1 MGPQTA
7 TIILTKGL
15 NRMQHSPSVPW
26 RALRAALGLGTAAVV
41 SLAMAGVASANVL
54 PITPDGSSGS
64 DNLGAAIASANTNSA
79 SSNTIVLSPGIY
91 TPADKGNGSTDVE
104 PITIT
109 KNLTIVGPHSYQTPT
124 NQAATQDIQ
133 GAVANSDGS
142 GPLFVINP
150 GVTVTFE
157 GVGIDGAGTNAAA
170 SIQDNGNLQMYGVTM
185 EGPPGNAINISSG
198 ASATL
203 NEYTLDSALGDG
215 IVDDGSLT
223 MNNSTMTAGTGNGI
237 DLPGSGYT
245 LNLNNTALYLQEG
258 PECFNGAATNGGPGS
273 LDDDGTCHVQYS
285 DDTNSDNDNDNTVSN
300 GGPVQTV
307 NPTPGTTSPDFTD
320 KGVNCP
326 TVDGRFFVN
335 PVVGGV
341 TQCDIGAYTNSATQE
356 TAGPKCTITGGS
368 AGPPATQQVSLVDTG
383 SGVGPQ
389 AGPDTDN
396 PSNTVA
402 TTYPPPAAVPV
413 PGDSVSNLQI
423 DNGTVA
429 APTPLLNPAVSPLV
443 LTATKTTA
451 GTLTHWS
458 FTGLNW
464 AGVATNCF

>member
-1 MGPQTA
+1 
-7 TIILTKGL
+7 
-15 NRMQHSPSVPW
+15 MQHSPSVPW
-26 RALRAALGLGTAAVV
+26 RALRSALALGAAAAT
-41 SLAMAGVASANVL
+41 SLALAGVASANVL
-54 PITPDGSSGS
+54 PINPDGSSGT

-91 TPADKGNGSTDVE
+91 TPADKGTGASDVE

-109 KNLTIVGPHSYQTPT
+109 KNLTIVGPHSFT
-124 NQAATQDIQ
+124 NSGPPQQDIQ
-133 GAVANSDGS
+133 GEDANSDGS

-157 GVGIDGAGTNAAA
+157 GIEIDGAGSTGNPA
-170 SIQDNGNLQMYGVTM
+170 IMDNGNLLMYGVGM
-185 EGPPGNAINISSG
+185 QGPPSNALQVSQG

-203 NEYTLDSALGDG
+203 NEFTLDGALGDG
-215 IVDDGSLT
+215 IIDDGSLT
-223 MNNSTMTAGTGNGI
+223 LNNSTIAAGQSTAI
-237 DLPGSGYT
+237 DVPQTAYT
-245 LNLNNTALYLQEG
+245 LNLNNTALYLQVG
-258 PECFNGAATNGGPGS
+258 AECFGGPATNGGPGS
-273 LDDDGTCHVQYS
+273 LDDDGTCQVQYS
-285 DDTNSDNDNDNTVSN
+285 DDTNVDNDNANPASN

-307 NPTPGTTSPDFTD
+307 NPTPGTTSSDFTD

-326 TVDGRFFVN
+326 VDDGRFFVN

-341 TQCDIGAYTNSATQE
+341 TQCDVGSYTNGATQE
-356 TAGPKCTITGGS
+356 TTGPKCTITGGS

-423 DNGTVA
+423 NNGTVA
-429 APTPLLNPAVSPLV
+429 APSPLLNPAVSPLV

>member
-1 MGPQTA
+1 
-7 TIILTKGL
+7 
-15 NRMQHSPSVPW
+15 MQHSPSVPW
-26 RALRAALGLGTAAVV
+26 RALRAALGLGAAAVV

-91 TPADKGNGSTDVE
+91 TPADKGTGSSDVE

-109 KNLTIVGPHSYQTPT
+109 KNLTIVGPHSYQTPL
-124 NQAATQDIQ
+124 NEAATQDIQ
-133 GAVANSDGS
+133 GEAANSDGS
-142 GPLFVINP
+142 GPLFVVNA

-157 GVGIDGAGTNAAA
+157 GVGIDGAGSTGNP
-170 SIQDNGNLQMYGVTM
+170 SILDNGNVVMDGVTM
-185 EGPPGNAINISSG
+185 EGAPTTALQVNGG
-198 ASATL
+198 GSATL
-203 NEYTLDSALGDG
+203 NEVTLDSILGDG
-215 IVDDGSLT
+215 IVVGGPQTTGGAGGSLT

-237 DLPGSGYT
+237 DLPAPAAYT

-258 PECFNGAATNGGPGS
+258 PECFNGSATNGGPGS

-285 DDTNSDNDNDNTVSN
+285 DDTNVDSDNDNTVSN

-307 NPTPGTTSPDFTD
+307 NPTPGTTSTDFTD

-341 TQCDIGAYTNSATQE
+341 TQCDVGAYTNAATEQS
-356 TAGPKCTITGGS
+356 TGPKCTVTGGG
-368 AGPPATQQVSLVDTG
+368 AGPPATQQVSLVDSG

-402 TTYPPPAAVPV
+402 TAYPPPAAVPV

-429 APTPLLNPAVSPLV
+429 AFSPLLQATTSPQV

-464 AGVATNCF
+464 AGIATNCF